1 MVKCFLSMLISRDAA
16 CYVRLKNAPRR
27 MPRKQ
32 IFCSATPLAD
42 TACFAPLRLPR
53 LSGESNLQRGWHSFG
68 FILAYHPPT
77 SSKPKPIELAL
88 IAEASQ
94 MFSMR
99 SMINL
104 KSQIS
109 NLKSQISN
117 LKPQTSNLKPQ
128 TYSTYSTFTAS
139 PLRISAKACGLMVTG
154 PFINSG
160 ML

>member
-1 MVKCFLSMLISRDAA
+1 
-16 CYVRLKNAPRR
+16 
-27 MPRKQ
+27 
-32 IFCSATPLAD
+32 
-42 TACFAPLRLPR
+42 
-53 LSGESNLQRGWHSFG
+53 
-68 FILAYHPPT
+68 
-77 SSKPKPIELAL
+77 
-88 IAEASQ
+88 

-104 KSQIS
+104 KSQTS
-109 NLKSQISN
+109 C
-117 LKPQTSNLKPQ
+117 KPRAIELALIAEAQPMFIMRSMINLKPQ